1 VDGKVTVDVPY
12 VALDSFETDTLG
24 RLYYRVTGVQGE
36 FVSGYEDLPDL
47 PRSAAFRCVSRA
59 GPFFH
64 AEYQGQPVR
73 VAALH
78 QPVYDDQ
85 MRGIALVEVAETL
98 DARRGLSRKILIDTL
113 MRQAL
118 LVLAVAGLVWLALHF
133 VLQPLLELSQR
144 GGT

>member
-1 VDGKVTVDVPY
+1 
-12 VALDSFETDTLG
+12 
-24 RLYYRVTGVQGE
+24 
-36 FVSGYEDLPDL
+36 
-47 PRSAAFRCVSRA
+47 
-59 GPFFH
+59 
-64 AEYQGQPVR
+64 
-73 VAALH
+73 
-78 QPVYDDQ
+78 